1 MLNQTVLVGRVVDD
15 PKVVETE
22 NGKKVSNVILAVP
35 RSYKNAHG
43 EYETDYIN
51 CTLWNQIATNTV
63 EYCRKGDMLGV
74 KGRIETSSYEKDG
87 ERKYKTNVIAER
99 VTFLSTSQEK
109 TEEKSED
116 QDSSVMKHYI
126 RFLMI

>member
-1 MLNQTVLVGRVVDD
+1 MLNQIVIVGRLVKD
-15 PKVVETE
+15 PELRETDS
-22 NGKKVSNVILAVP
+22 GKKVTNITLAVP
-35 RSYKNAHG
+35 RSYKNANG

-116 QDSSVMKHYI
+116 QEINM
-126 RFLMI
+126 

>member
-35 RSYKNAHG
+35 RSYKNVNG

-99 VTFLSTSQEK
+99 VTFLSTRQEK
-109 TEEKSED
+109 TEENLRIKKLICSISCKENN
-116 QDSSVMKHYI
+116 
-126 RFLMI
+126 

>member
-1 MLNQTVLVGRVVDD
+1 MVNQVFLIGRLVRD
-15 PKVVETE
+15 PELFETANKTE
-22 NGKKVSNVILAVP
+22 VAKITLAIQKG
-35 RSYKNAHG
+35 YKNQDG
-43 EYETDYIN
+43 IYEADYIN

-116 QDSSVMKHYI
+116 QEINM
-126 RFLMI
+126 

>member
-35 RSYKNAHG
+35 RSYKNSNG

-63 EYCRKGDMLGV
+63 DYCRKGDMLGV

-99 VTFLSTSQEK
+99 VTFLSVSQEK

-116 QDSSVMKHYI
+116 QEINM
-126 RFLMI
+126 

>member
-35 RSYKNAHG
+35 RSYK
-43 EYETDYIN
+43 
-51 CTLWNQIATNTV
+51 NTV

-116 QDSSVMKHYI
+116 QEINM
-126 RFLMI
+126 